1 MSNLT
6 PDRLAELTI
15 KALER
20 TAFMMADPVA
30 FDPGAFAAA
39 NRSAGVR
46 YGGPESGIV
55 TLHTTDDFLRGLA
68 ANLLG
73 VEPESIDLASYGE
86 DAIKELTNIVGGSV
100 ILELGGHECSY
111 TLGLPQLSTSSNG
124 PSQSSQTCC
133 LNCEG
138 HLLFVTWEPGSVPVS
153 LAA

>member
-1 MSNLT
+1 MKTLT

-20 TAFMMADPVA
+20 TAFMLADPITL
-30 FDPGAFAAA
+30 DPEALAAA

-55 TLHTTDDFLRGLA
+55 TLHTNDDFLRGLA

-100 ILELGGHECSY
+100 ILELGGNECFY
-111 TLGLPQLSTSSNG
+111 TLGLPQLSP
-124 PSQSSQTCC
+124 PSEGAPELSRTCC
-133 LNCEG
+133 LDCEG
-138 HLLFVTWEPGSVPVS
+138 NLLFVTWEPGAVPTS

>member
-20 TAFMMADPVA
+20 TAFMMADPVTL
-30 FDPGAFAAA
+30 DHAALATA
-39 NRSAGVR
+39 NRSATVR
-46 YGGPESGIV
+46 YGGPESGV
-55 TLHTTDDFLRGLA
+55 VALHTTDDFLRGLA

-73 VEPESIDLASYGE
+73 VEPELIDLASYGD

-100 ILELGGHECSY
+100 ILELGGRECTY
-111 TLGLPQLSTSSNG
+111 TLGLPQLSPPSSG
-124 PSQSSQTCC
+124 ASERSRTCC
-133 LNCEG
+133 LDCEG
-138 HLLFVTWEPGSVPVS
+138 HLLFVTWEPAAVPAS

>member
-1 MSNLT
+1 MKTLT

-30 FDPGAFAAA
+30 FDPAAFAAA

-86 DAIKELTNIVGGSV
+86 DAIKELSNIVGGSV
-100 ILELGGHECSY
+100 ILELGGLECAY
-111 TLGLPQLSTSSNG
+111 TLGLPQLLPPVEASAE
-124 PSQSSQTCC
+124 PSRTCC
-133 LNCEG
+133 LDCEG
-138 HLLFVTWEPGSVPVS
+138 NLLFITWEPGAVPTL